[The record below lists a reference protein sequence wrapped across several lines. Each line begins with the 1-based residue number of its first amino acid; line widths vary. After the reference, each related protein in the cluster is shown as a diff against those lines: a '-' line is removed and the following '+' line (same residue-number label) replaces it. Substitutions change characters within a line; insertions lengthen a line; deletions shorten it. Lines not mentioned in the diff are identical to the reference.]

1 MEIRIRDTGQVLFES
16 EFRSLYSNS
25 SLPQLTKEVLNDLG
39 ADVVFEGAQAQ
50 PTVYQIAYRN
60 GIELIGDKWFT
71 KYSVSDLDA
80 DAIVK
85 KDAEIAINTRNSL
98 KAQRA
103 LAVEAIK
110 VTTHTGNTFDGDE
123 ISQGRMARAILGLQ
137 AANVATVTWVLSNN
151 TPIQVTAL
159 ELGEALALAGAA
171 QAAIW
176 VI

>member
-16 EFRSLYSNS
+16 EFRSLHSNS

-80 DAIVK
+80 DGIAL
-85 KDAEIAINTRNSL
+85 KDAEQAKSVREQRNRLIAECDWTQVEDSPVD
-98 KAQRA
+98 KAAWATYRQELRD
-103 LAVEAIK
+103 I
-110 VTTHTGNTFDGDE
+110 T
-123 ISQGRMARAILGLQ
+123 LQ
-137 AANVATVTWVLSNN
+137 AGFPFDVTYP
-151 TPIQVTAL
+151 TKP
-159 ELGEALALAGAA
+159 
-171 QAAIW
+171 
-176 VI
+176 